1 MPTRVDLHVK
11 ILDDDV
17 VRRAKARDID
27 VIVYAPHFTR
37 LPEIEARARRF
48 SDDDLLVVPAREVF
62 TGSWRDR
69 KHVLAVGLDEPVP
82 DFVTLDGAMDALDRH
97 AGAVLAPH
105 PDFLTVSLDAAD
117 LAQYADVV
125 DGVEIYNPKH
135 LSQHNRRAQRLA
147 ARLDYPVFGSSYAH
161 LPTTVGEVWTE
172 FDRDLETVEDVT
184 TALADGADR
193 RVKRRS
199 GLAHRAKCALEQA
212 HLGYENTWEK
222 IDRLLLS
229 GREATHPDHIAY
241 DGAYDADSVY

>member
-1 MPTRVDLHVK
+1 VPTRVDFHVK
-11 ILDDDV
+11 ILDESV

-27 VIVYAPHFTR
+27 VLVYAPHFTR

-82 DFVTLDGAMDALDRH
+82 DFVTLEGAMDALDRH

-105 PDFLTVSLDAAD
+105 PDFLTVSLGQDD
-117 LAQYADVV
+117 LEQYAHVV

-135 LSQHNRRAQRLA
+135 LTRHNRRAQHLA
-147 ARLDYPVFGSSYAH
+147 ERLDYPVFGSSYAH

-172 FDRDLETVEDVT
+172 FDRDIEGVDDLT
-184 TALADGADR
+184 TALGEGAVR

-229 GREATHPDHIAY
+229 GMEETHPENIAY
-241 DGAYDADSVY
+241 DGEYDAVSVY